1 MNTLPFVFI
10 LLALLAGAA
19 LGAGLV
25 FWLLRGRADGEK
37 QQAVQLAEERIRHET
52 SAEIASLHE
61 RLNSRTQDTAR
72 LDNELE
78 KAEARQREAV
88 EAVRTE
94 HEERIAQ
101 MDERLQQLTRENAEY
116 RAAIR
121 ETEMELRKEREAAA
135 EKLKLLDEAQQK
147 LAASF
152 EALSRKALD
161 SNNQSFLDL
170 ARTQLGSLHEQ
181 AKSELEKR
189 EKAVESLVK
198 PINERLETFGKAV
211 QAIEVKREG
220 AYQSLTEQIRQLQE
234 AEKSLHGTAQ
244 ELTSALKG
252 KSQRWG
258 SWGEMQLRRVVEM
271 ADMIKYVDFSEQQV
285 AEGGRDR
292 PDLIVNLP
300 GQRRIIVD
308 SKAVT
313 EAYMPVVEAATE
325 ELRAAAATAYA
336 QKVRRRLQELSTKS
350 YWEQFEGSAEFVIMF
365 LPGESFFSAAL
376 EADPGLIEFGASNR
390 VILATPTTL
399 IALLRTVA
407 LGWRQEQIA
416 ENAREISDLGRELFN
431 RIRTMAEHLQAVGK
445 NLGQATDAYNRAV
458 GSLET
463 RVLPQ
468 ARKFSALGAGGKDD
482 IPELQALESAPRAL
496 SHPDHLFEAA
506 ADGEA

>member
-1 MNTLPFVFI
+1 MGYVFVI
-10 LLALLAGAA
+10 LALLLGAG

-25 FWLLRGRADGEK
+25 WWLLRDRGAKEQ
-37 QQAVQLAEERIRHET
+37 QQAVELAVDKVRLEH
-52 SAEIASLHE
+52 SSEIATLHE
-61 RLNSRTQDTAR
+61 RLNARTQDMAR

-78 KAEARQREAV
+78 KAEQTKRDAV
-88 EAVRTE
+88 EEVRSE
-94 HEERIAQ
+94 LEQRIAL
-101 MDERLQQLTRENAEY
+101 MDERVQQLTRENGEY
-116 RAAIR
+116 RAGIR
-121 ETEMELRKEREAAA
+121 ETEMELRKERESAA
-135 EKLKLLDEAQQK
+135 EKLKLLEAAQTQ
-147 LAASF
+147 LSASF

-170 ARTQLGSLHEQ
+170 ARTQMSALHEQ
-181 AKSELEKR
+181 AKGELEKR
-189 EKAVESLVK
+189 EKAVESMVR
-198 PINERLETFGKAV
+198 PISERLEHFGQAV

-234 AEKSLHGTAQ
+234 AEKTLHGTAQ

-271 ADMIKYVDFSEQQV
+271 ADMVKYVDFAEQEV

-300 GQRRIIVD
+300 GNRRIIVD

-313 EAYMPVVEAATE
+313 EAYMPIVEATSE
-325 ELRAAAATAYA
+325 EGRIAAALAYA
-336 QKVRRRLQELSTKS
+336 QKVRRRLQELAAKS
-350 YWEQFEGSAEFVIMF
+350 YWEQFEGSAEFVVMF
-365 LPGESFFSAAL
+365 LPGESFFSTAL
-376 EADPGLIEFGASNR
+376 EADPSLIEFGASNR

-399 IALLRTVA
+399 IALLRTVG

-416 ENAREISDLGRELFN
+416 QNAREISDLGRELYN
-431 RIRTMAEHLQAVGK
+431 RIRTMAEHMQGVGK
-445 NLGQATDAYNRAV
+445 NLGQATEAYNRAV

-468 ARKFSALGAGGKDD
+468 ARKFAALGAGSKDD
-482 IPELQALESAPRAL
+482 IPELDAVESVPRAL
-496 SHPDHLFEAA
+496 SAPELLFETS
-506 ADGEA
+506 ADQTG